1 MTIERD
7 ELGFDA
13 PAPLGYPGR
22 AGLPTGHPTGPE
34 VGDRLPDFTLPDAY
48 GNADAAS
55 NHEITDS
62 NPTARARISLARAR
76 ETGIELATL
85 TLARRCLSWFH

>member
-48 GNADAAS
+48 GNPV
-55 NHEITDS
+55 HFDS
-62 NPTARARISLARAR
+62 DRGEAKAVVVFFRSAV
-76 ETGIELATL
+76 
-85 TLARRCLSWFH
+85 W